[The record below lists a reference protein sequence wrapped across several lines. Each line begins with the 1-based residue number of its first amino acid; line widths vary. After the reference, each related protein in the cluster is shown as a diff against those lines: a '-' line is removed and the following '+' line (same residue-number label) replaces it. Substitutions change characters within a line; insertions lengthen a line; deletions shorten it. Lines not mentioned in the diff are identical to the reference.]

1 MRAAG
6 TRCGSVRSGGSV
18 HAFVHT
24 LFFAG
29 LCAAFKMLYG
39 GCRFF
44 SVFNASRGRLGVLRL
59 FESTIPHQSNEIR
72 T

>member
-1 MRAAG
+1 MAKVLMKGNEALAESCLRA
-6 TRCGSVRSGGSV
+6 
-18 HAFVHT
+18 
-24 LFFAG
+24 
-29 LCAAFKMLYG
+29 